1 MHKILYL
8 EYLCYKN
15 TLMLMCYINQIVHCT
30 VLYTFVTVLK
40 AIAGYDGGLD
50 PRQPVNLEVPNYVN
64 AVSN

>member
-1 MHKILYL
+1 
-8 EYLCYKN
+8 
-15 TLMLMCYINQIVHCT
+15 MCYINQIVNCT